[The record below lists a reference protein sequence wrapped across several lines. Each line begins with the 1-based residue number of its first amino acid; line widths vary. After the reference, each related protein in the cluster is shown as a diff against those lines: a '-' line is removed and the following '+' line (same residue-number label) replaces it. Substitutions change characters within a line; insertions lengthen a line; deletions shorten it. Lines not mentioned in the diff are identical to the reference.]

1 MDAAATAKANG
12 KTRPTL
18 VKSPS
23 FGAYLEDDLSRERF
37 SIILFS
43 MREKVGALTSA
54 LKIFS
59 DNGVNLNHI
68 ESRSS
73 RRFPNDYEFI
83 VSIDEGTGDV
93 AAAMEQLRTVTQ
105 YMTVI
110 SHDKNEQEKQGAVPW
125 FPGKRKDLDQ
135 FANQILSYG
144 AELDADHPG
153 FTDPVYRK
161 RRKEFADIA
170 FNYKQ

>member
-1 MDAAATAKANG
+1 MDAAVTTNG
-12 KTRPTL
+12 KPKSLT
-18 VKSPS
+18 KSPS
-23 FGAYLEDDLSRERF
+23 FGAYIGDDFSKDRF
-37 SIILFS
+37 SVILFS
-43 MREKVGALTSA
+43 MKEKVGALTTA
-54 LKIFS
+54 LKIFA
-59 DNGVNLNHI
+59 DHGVNLNHI

-73 RRFPNDYEFI
+73 RRFPNEYEFI
-83 VSIDEGTGDV
+83 VELDTETGDSP
-93 AAAMEQLRTVTQ
+93 AALDQLRNVTQ

-110 SHDKNEQEKQGAVPW
+110 SHDATQSARDTVPW

-144 AELDADHPG
+144 SELDSDHPG